1 MAKKI
6 KFDMNS
12 QLFVKKIIGRFQ
24 DDFGRTVIKTQW
36 FKVDNEVDLGSLTN
50 RRNEDIIEYKYE
62 IPDPDKQPTPADF
75 FGGLFKR

>member
-36 FKVDNEVDLGSLTN
+36 FKVDDEVDFGSITN
-50 RRNEDIIEYKYE
+50 SRNEDIIEYKYE
-62 IPDPDKQPTPADF
+62 IPNPNKKTPADI
-75 FGGLFKR
+75 FGGLFGK